1 MSGLNFFKAKGFSP
15 KKSTPRKASSLS
27 NLAAGLDISE
37 RAKEFG
43 IDYGNTSLKL
53 DGNEL
58 KFVNGKWKVGEI
70 GAGNDEEVESLKREN
85 KRLSEENN
93 MLHLKIDILVD
104 MLTES
109 TVESQILEKE
119 RDHARK
125 VKHFT

>member
-1 MSGLNFFKAKGFSP
+1 MSALNFFKTKGFSP

-27 NLAAGLDISE
+27 NLAAALDISE

-43 IDYGNTSLKL
+43 IDYGTTSLKL

-58 KFVNGKWKVGEI
+58 RFVNGKWKIGEVGSS
-70 GAGNDEEVESLKREN
+70 NDEEIEQLRQEN
-85 KRLSEENN
+85 KRLAEENN
-93 MLHLKIDILVD
+93 MLQLKNDILVD

-125 VKHFT
+125 MKGRS